1 MSSAMSSVSAP
12 EPGALQPGLHGLWPT
27 PVGLHRYDQAE
38 ALNPLL
44 VRIFGALRATQLHAR
59 GLAPGGAFFASDD
72 DLLQRVQLPE
82 WQSFVRWLVG
92 CLRDTV
98 SAANRSAWPSGGLN
112 LQMAI
117 AGMWFQTSRSGAF
130 HDVHTHGNCSWSGVY
145 MVQIDDTAQRCG
157 HAVYGAA
164 NGVTRLYGPPF
175 AALGGAHVDLGNAY
189 LQPPHVDVAPRPGQL
204 LLFPSWLAHQALPY
218 EGTHERVIVSF
229 NASVHAA
236 QGGDRLH
243 GYSAA

>member
-1 MSSAMSSVSAP
+1 MPPADA
-12 EPGALQPGLHGLWPT
+12 GATGAANEAGGLSLHWPT
-27 PVGLHRYDQAE
+27 PLGLHHHPEAA

-59 GLAPGGAFFASDD
+59 AEPAGAFFASDD
-72 DLLQRVQLPE
+72 DLLQRVKLPE
-82 WQSFVRWLVG
+82 WQGFVRWIVT

-98 SAANRSAWPSGGLN
+98 TAANRGHWSPGN
-112 LQMAI
+112 IELQVAI
-117 AGMWFQTSRSGAF
+117 PGMWFQTSRAGAF

-145 MVQIDDTAQRCG
+145 IVQADSPGPRTA
-157 HAVYGAA
+157 HPVYGAA

-175 AALGGAHVDLGNAY
+175 AMLGGAHVDLGNAY
-189 LQPPHVDVAPRPGQL
+189 LQPPHVDVEPLPGQL

-218 EGTHERVIVSF
+218 DGALERVVVSF

-236 QGGDRLH
+236 GASDRLH

>member
-1 MSSAMSSVSAP
+1 MTPAP
-12 EPGALQPGLHGLWPT
+12 AAAGLQLLWPT
-27 PVGLHRYDQAE
+27 PIGLHRCPDAE
-38 ALNPLL
+38 TLNPLL

-59 GLAPGGAFFASDD
+59 GQPAGAFFASDD

-82 WQSFVRWLVG
+82 WQAFVRFLVAS
-92 CLRDTV
+92 LRDTV
-98 SAANRSAWPSGGLN
+98 TQANRHAWPAGGLD
-112 LQMAI
+112 LQVAI
-117 AGMWFQTSRSGAF
+117 EGLWFQTSRGGAF

-145 MVQIDDTAQRCG
+145 IVQVDADPQRSA
-157 HAVYGAA
+157 HPVYGAA
-164 NGVTRLYGPPF
+164 HGVTRLYGPPF
-175 AALGGAHVDLGNAY
+175 ATLGGAHVDLGNAY
-189 LQPPHVDVAPRPGQL
+189 LQPPHVDVPPVPGQL

-218 EGTHERVIVSF
+218 DGEQERVIVSF